1 MQLRW
6 SALIALWTIL
16 SGPVF
21 SGPKPWLP
29 SSHVPASTASS
40 SMNRGKLQK
49 PVSLQQLAIEQTE
62 AAKR

>member
-21 SGPKPWLP
+21 SGPLLP
-29 SSHVPASTASS
+29 SSRVPASPSVSS
-40 SMNRGKLQK
+40 SVQRGKAL
-49 PVSLQQLAIEQTE
+49 PISLQQLATQQQAHTPT
-62 AAKR
+62 R